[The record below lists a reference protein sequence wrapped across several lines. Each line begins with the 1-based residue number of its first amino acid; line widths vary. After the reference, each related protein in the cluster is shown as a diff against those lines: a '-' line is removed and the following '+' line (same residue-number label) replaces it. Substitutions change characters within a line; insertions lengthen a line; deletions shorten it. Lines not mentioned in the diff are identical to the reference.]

1 MNKFENVDV
10 IASLQAVMKQNTA
23 HYQSDFQYDADLF
36 RAAAKSADSMEKT
49 FLWLS
54 RPDGTFC
61 ERERDALLRDTEQHL
76 EWSTYGGASETLLA
90 FAVKIDGMERGKVKG
105 SLYQL
110 DYAAHAEHLKEIA
123 LPRHHATLTFEG
135 GAKRTCSLQDYPG
148 HQNAIMARYGK
159 IAAVQYEPADA
170 GQLAAL
176 LRAEREGRET
186 LAPGRIGDHIRG
198 LNAGRILDEARRI
211 VADVQRLAAG
221 ETVKGAHD
229 SRFFYSVPI
238 SRDFLALSTDED
250 LTRLYTVLPFVK
262 HDICAPE
269 HDGGRFVAIPR
280 DENLNQKIR
289 AAAARSSPSVLH
301 QLQQAKKEAAREA
314 AKLAI
319 TKKGKGEMTL

>member
-1 MNKFENVDV
+1 MPKRY
-10 IASLQAVMKQNTA
+10 NTPHRSRVVKTRLSEDEYA
-23 HYQSDFQYDADLF
+23 DF
-36 RAAAKSADSMEKT
+36 T
-49 FLWLS
+49 
-54 RPDGTFC
+54 
-61 ERERDALLRDTEQHL
+61 
-76 EWSTYGGASETLLA
+76 
-90 FAVKIDGMERGKVKG
+90 
-105 SLYQL
+105 
-110 DYAAHAEHLKEIA
+110 
-123 LPRHHATLTFEG
+123 
-135 GAKRTCSLQDYPG
+135 
-148 HQNAIMARYGK
+148 AR
-159 IAAVQYEPADA
+159 
-170 GQLAAL
+170 
-176 LRAEREGRET
+176 
-186 LAPGRIGDHIRG
+186 LAPYGISQSEFLRQAIRRTAIRPIIHVSAVNDELLSAVGKLTAEYGRIGDHIRG

-289 AAAARSSPSVLH
+289 ATAARSSPSVLH

-314 AKLAI
+314 AKAATI
-319 TKKGKGEMTL
+319 KKGKGEMTL

>member
-10 IASLQAVMKQNTA
+10 IASLQAVMKQNTT

-54 RPDGTFC
+54 RPDGTYC
-61 ERERDALLRDTEQHL
+61 ERERDALLRDTAQHL

-110 DYAAHAEHLKEIA
+110 DYAAHAGHLKEIA
-123 LPRHHATLTFEG
+123 LPRHHATLTFED

-159 IAAVQYEPADA
+159 IAAVRYEPADA

-176 LRAEREGRET
+176 LRAEQEGRET
-186 LAPGRIGDHIRG
+186 LAPGRIGDHSGIGEHKLRELMDTG
-198 LNAGRILDEARRI
+198 EIEFVQNGNRRLLCENAIWDWYNRN
-211 VADVQRLAAG
+211 
-221 ETVKGAHD
+221 K
-229 SRFFYSVPI
+229 VPV
-238 SRDFLALSTDED
+238 R
-250 LTRLYTVLPFVK
+250 V
-262 HDICAPE
+262 
-269 HDGGRFVAIPR
+269 
-280 DENLNQKIR
+280 
-289 AAAARSSPSVLH
+289 
-301 QLQQAKKEAAREA
+301 AREA
-314 AKLAI
+314 
-319 TKKGKGEMTL
+319 

>member
-1 MNKFENVDV
+1 M
-10 IASLQAVMKQNTA
+10 
-23 HYQSDFQYDADLF
+23 AD
-36 RAAAKSADSMEKT
+36 RQQHDT
-49 FLWLS
+49 RTTR
-54 RPDGTFC
+54 RPDCVTEIRMGNSVLVVSGYFKK
-61 ERERDALLRDTEQHL
+61 DT
-76 EWSTYGGASETLLA
+76 TTT
-90 FAVKIDGMERGKVKG
+90 
-105 SLYQL
+105 
-110 DYAAHAEHLKEIA
+110 AADK
-123 LPRHHATLTFEG
+123 
-135 GAKRTCSLQDYPG
+135 
-148 HQNAIMARYGK
+148 MARYGK
-159 IAAVQYEPADA
+159 IAAVRYEPADA

-176 LRAEREGRET
+176 LRAEQEGRET

-289 AAAARSSPSVLH
+289 ATAARSSPSVLH

-314 AKLAI
+314 AKAATI
-319 TKKGKGEMTL
+319 KKGKGEMTL

>member
-10 IASLQAVMKQNTA
+10 IASLQAVMKQNTT

-54 RPDGTFC
+54 RPDGTYC
-61 ERERDALLRDTEQHL
+61 ERERDALLRDTAQHL

-110 DYAAHAEHLKEIA
+110 DYAAHAGHLKEIA
-123 LPRHHATLTFEG
+123 LPRHHATLTFED

-159 IAAVQYEPADA
+159 IAAVRYEPADA

-176 LRAEREGRET
+176 LRAEQEGRET

-198 LNAGRILDEARRI
+198 LNAGRILAHCGRRAKI
-211 VADVQRLAAG
+211 G
-221 ETVKGAHD
+221 
-229 SRFFYSVPI
+229 
-238 SRDFLALSTDED
+238 
-250 LTRLYTVLPFVK
+250 
-262 HDICAPE
+262 
-269 HDGGRFVAIPR
+269 GGRNGEGRTRFPLFLFRPDLPR
-280 DENLNQKIR
+280 LSGPVHRRGLDPPLYG
-289 AAAARSSPSVLH
+289 AALR
-301 QLQQAKKEAAREA
+301 Q
-314 AKLAI
+314 
-319 TKKGKGEMTL
+319 T

>member
-10 IASLQAVMKQNTA
+10 IASLQAVMKQNTT

-54 RPDGTFC
+54 RPDGTYC
-61 ERERDALLRDTEQHL
+61 ERERDALLRDTAQHL

-110 DYAAHAEHLKEIA
+110 DYAAHAGHLKEIA
-123 LPRHHATLTFEG
+123 LPRHHATLTFED

-159 IAAVQYEPADA
+159 IAAVRYEPADA

-176 LRAEREGRET
+176 LRAEQEGRET
-186 LAPGRIGDHIRG
+186 LAPRQDRRPYPGAERGPDSGRGPAHCGRRAKIGGGRNGEGRTRFPLFLFRPDLPRLSGPVHRRG
-198 LNAGRILDEARRI
+198 LDPPLYG
-211 VADVQRLAAG
+211 AALRQ
-221 ETVKGAHD
+221 T
-229 SRFFYSVPI
+229 
-238 SRDFLALSTDED
+238 
-250 LTRLYTVLPFVK
+250 
-262 HDICAPE
+262 
-269 HDGGRFVAIPR
+269 
-280 DENLNQKIR
+280 
-289 AAAARSSPSVLH
+289 
-301 QLQQAKKEAAREA
+301 
-314 AKLAI
+314 
-319 TKKGKGEMTL
+319 

>member
-10 IASLQAVMKQNTA
+10 IASLQAVMKQNTT

-54 RPDGTFC
+54 RPDGTYC
-61 ERERDALLRDTEQHL
+61 ERERDALLRDTAQHL

-110 DYAAHAEHLKEIA
+110 DYAAHAGHLKEIA
-123 LPRHHATLTFEG
+123 LPRHHATLTFED

-159 IAAVQYEPADA
+159 IAAVRYEPADA

-176 LRAEREGRET
+176 LRAEQEGRET
-186 LAPGRIGDHIRG
+186 LAP
-198 LNAGRILDEARRI
+198 AG
-211 VADVQRLAAG
+211 
-221 ETVKGAHD
+221 
-229 SRFFYSVPI
+229 
-238 SRDFLALSTDED
+238 
-250 LTRLYTVLPFVK
+250 
-262 HDICAPE
+262 
-269 HDGGRFVAIPR
+269 
-280 DENLNQKIR
+280 
-289 AAAARSSPSVLH
+289 
-301 QLQQAKKEAAREA
+301 
-314 AKLAI
+314 
-319 TKKGKGEMTL
+319 

>member
-10 IASLQAVMKQNTA
+10 IASLQAVMKQNTT

-54 RPDGTFC
+54 RPDGTYC
-61 ERERDALLRDTEQHL
+61 ERERDALLRDTAQHL

-110 DYAAHAEHLKEIA
+110 DYAAHAGHLKEIA
-123 LPRHHATLTFEG
+123 LPRHHATLTFED

-159 IAAVQYEPADA
+159 IAA
-170 GQLAAL
+170 
-176 LRAEREGRET
+176 
-186 LAPGRIGDHIRG
+186 
-198 LNAGRILDEARRI
+198 
-211 VADVQRLAAG
+211 VQRLAAG

-289 AAAARSSPSVLH
+289 ATAARSSPSVLH

-314 AKLAI
+314 AKAATI
-319 TKKGKGEMTL
+319 KKGKGEMTL